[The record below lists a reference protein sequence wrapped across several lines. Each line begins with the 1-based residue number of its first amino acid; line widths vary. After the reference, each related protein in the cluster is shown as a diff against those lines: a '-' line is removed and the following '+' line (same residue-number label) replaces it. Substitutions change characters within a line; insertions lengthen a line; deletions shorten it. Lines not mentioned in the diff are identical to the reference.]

1 MLVLTFQGCFDNV
14 LSAISLLQELG
25 FVIHPTK
32 SIFVPTQKMTFSDFG
47 IDTLNM
53 TLTLA
58 SKKKENIR
66 NIAAALLIKQS
77 SCIWSLASFLGNIV
91 SSFKAVPNEKLYYRN
106 IEQEKIEALKT
117 SKGNFDIKIRL
128 SSASLSEIK

>member
-1 MLVLTFQGCFDNV
+1 
-14 LSAISLLQELG
+14 
-25 FVIHPTK
+25 
-32 SIFVPTQKMTFSDFG
+32 MTFSDFG

-66 NIAAALLIKQS
+66 NIAAALLLKQS
-77 SCIWSLASFLGNIV
+77 CCIWSLASFLGNIV

-106 IEQEKIEALKT
+106 IEQEKTEALKT